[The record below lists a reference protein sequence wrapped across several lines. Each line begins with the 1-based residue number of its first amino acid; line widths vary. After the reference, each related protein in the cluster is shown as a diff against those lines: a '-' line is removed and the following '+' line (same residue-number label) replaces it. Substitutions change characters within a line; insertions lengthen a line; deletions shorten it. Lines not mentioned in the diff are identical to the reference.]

1 MAETVCKG
9 RQTWNDRS
17 VMRYSVTDDGVLTI
31 SGSLSARG
39 KVHIN
44 APVKIRSIVISE
56 GVTSIGN
63 ENFEKME
70 ELEELTFPSTLKSI
84 GAEAFDGCEKLMRIN
99 FSEGL
104 ESIGY
109 RAFACC
115 SSLSEVRIP
124 NSVKIVGARSFRGCK
139 ALTDVSLPD
148 GISTVEDEAFEGCM
162 SLVRIN
168 FPGSIQDIGKEA
180 FDGCDKLKDVI
191 LENKDIHL
199 GLYAFGKDEHCTI
212 TGEDGNEYDCYI
224 TNFKTNINTVE
235 ITSADG
241 GISKGE
247 MKVPGSFEYE
257 GRRFTVSAIME
268 SAFSGSSIPTSLTIP
283 DTITEIHD
291 YAFSGCRNLSSVK
304 LGKNVRSIGDS
315 AFENCR
321 ELKEIDLGES
331 LDYIGMD
338 CFSGCRRLNSLSLP
352 ETLTVLG
359 CRALEGTGVFSSER
373 DMVYLGH
380 VLCGCSGR
388 LPEHC
393 CLDVKDGTTVIAER
407 AFSGHRNIERVIFAD
422 TVKWIGYCA
431 FDECDDLQYVKLPA
445 SLVKIGED
453 AFGYTD
459 LKDVI
464 APWPE
469 PVKLDHK
476 AFPKTAVIHIP
487 AGTREAYEKAQYWK
501 DYKLVE
507 D

>member
-9 RQTWNDRS
+9 RQTWDDRS
-17 VMRYSVTDDGVLTI
+17 VMRYTVTDDGVLTI
-31 SGSLSARG
+31 SGALPARG
-39 KVHIN
+39 KVYIN

-63 ENFEKME
+63 ENFEDME
-70 ELEELTFPSTLKSI
+70 ELEDVTFPSTLKNI
-84 GAEAFDGCEKLMRIN
+84 GPCAFD
-99 FSEGL
+99 
-104 ESIGY
+104 
-109 RAFACC
+109 CC
-115 SSLSEVRIP
+115 RSLCQVIIP
-124 NSVKIVGARSFRGCK
+124 NGVKTIGTRSFRGCR

-148 GISTVEDEAFEGCM
+148 GISTISDEAFEGCT
-162 SLVRIN
+162 SLEKIN
-168 FPGSIQDIGKEA
+168 FPGSIQSIGKEA
-180 FDGCDKLKDVI
+180 FNGCDKLKDVI
-191 LENKDIHL
+191 LENKEIHL

-212 TGEDGNEYDCYI
+212 TGEDGNEYECCI
-224 TNFKTNINTVE
+224 SNFKTNINTVE
-235 ITSADG
+235 ITQADG
-241 GISKGE
+241 EIAKGE
-247 MKVPGSFEYE
+247 MNVPGSFEYE
-257 GRRFTVSAIME
+257 GRKFTVSAIME

-283 DTITEIHD
+283 DTITKIND
-291 YAFSGCRNLSSVK
+291 YAFSGCKNLSSVK

-315 AFENCR
+315 AFEDCR

-338 CFSGCRRLNSLSLP
+338 CFSGCRRLNSLTLP

-359 CRALEGTGVFSSER
+359 CRALEYTGVFGSER
-373 DMVYLGH
+373 GLVYLGH
-380 VLCGCSGR
+380 VLCGYSGGI
-388 LPEHC
+388 PEHY
-393 CLDVKDGTTVIAER
+393 CLEVTDGTTVIAER
-407 AFSGHRNIERVIFAD
+407 AFSGRRNIERVIFAD
-422 TVKWIGYCA
+422 SVKWIGYCA

-445 SLVKIGED
+445 SLVEIGED

-464 APWPE
+464 APWTE

>member
-9 RQTWNDRS
+9 RQTWDDRS
-17 VMRYSVTDDGVLTI
+17 VMRYTVTDDGVLTI

-39 KVHIN
+39 KVYIN
-44 APVKIRSIVISE
+44 APVKIRGIVISE

-70 ELEELTFPSTLKSI
+70 ELEELTFPSTLKAI
-84 GAEAFDGCEKLMRIN
+84 GAESFADCVNLKHIN

-109 RAFACC
+109 LAFDCC
-115 SSLSEVRIP
+115 RSLCEVRIP
-124 NSVKIVGARSFRGCK
+124 NGVKTIGSRSFWGCRS
-139 ALTDVSLPD
+139 LTDVSLPD
-148 GISTVEDEAFEGCM
+148 GISTIADEAFEGCT
-162 SLVRIN
+162 SLERIN
-168 FPGSIQDIGKEA
+168 FPGSIQSIGKEA

-191 LENKDIHL
+191 LENKDIYL
-199 GLYAFGKDEHCTI
+199 GLYAFGKDEYCTI
-212 TGEDGNEYDCYI
+212 NGEDGNEYECCI

-268 SAFSGSSIPTSLTIP
+268 SAFSGSLIPTSLTVP
-283 DTITEIHD
+283 DTISEIHD
-291 YAFSGCRNLSSVK
+291 YAFSGCKNLSSVR
-304 LGKNVRSIGDS
+304 LGKDVRSIGDS

-321 ELKEIDLGES
+321 ELKEICLGDS

-338 CFSGCRRLNSLSLP
+338 CFSGCRRLSSLSFP

-359 CRALEGTGVFSSER
+359 CRALDGTGVFGSER
-373 DMVYLGH
+373 GPVYIGH
-380 VLCGCSGR
+380 VLCGCSGW
-388 LPEHC
+388 LPDHY
-393 CLDVKDGTTVIAER
+393 CLEVNDGTTVIAER

-422 TVKWIGYCA
+422 SVKWIGYCA
-431 FDECDDLQYVKLPA
+431 FDECDNLQYVKLPA
-445 SLVKIGED
+445 SLVKIGDD

-464 APWPE
+464 APWTE